1 MDMESLATSG
11 SHGVFGAIVGWFAN
25 LIYMREKFVLKSE
38 CKECKAE
45 QTKRFA
51 DGDARMQRI
60 EAVQL
65 DTYGMVKEI
74 HGSLSK
80 A

>member
-38 CKECKAE
+38 CK
-45 QTKRFA
+45 
-51 DGDARMQRI
+51 
-60 EAVQL
+60 
-65 DTYGMVKEI
+65 
-74 HGSLSK
+74 
-80 A
+80 